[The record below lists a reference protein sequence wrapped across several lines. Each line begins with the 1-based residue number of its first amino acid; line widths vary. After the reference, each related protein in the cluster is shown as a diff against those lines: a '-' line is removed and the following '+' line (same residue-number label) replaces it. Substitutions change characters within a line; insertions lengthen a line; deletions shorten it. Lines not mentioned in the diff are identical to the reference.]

1 MNKEMISFSQRIM
14 KKRNDYVGSYD
25 PRYDVISQE
34 TFADKGRVLKR
45 SVVKTADNAEFMA
58 QYSPDDFRI
67 ENLVAVGALQD
78 GKRYTY
84 NPSRIEMM
92 DAVEKGFAVLNDIA
106 ENNNENKTDE

>member
-1 MNKEMISFSQRIM
+1 MNKEMISFSQRMM
-14 KKRNDYVGSYD
+14 KKSNDYVGSYD
-25 PRYDVISQE
+25 PCFNVIAQE
-34 TFADKGRVLKR
+34 SFAENGRVLKR
-45 SVVKTADNAEFMA
+45 SVVKTSDNSEIMA

-92 DAVEKGFAVLNDIA
+92 DAVEKGFTVLNDIVD
-106 ENNNENKTDE
+106 NNNDKNTDE